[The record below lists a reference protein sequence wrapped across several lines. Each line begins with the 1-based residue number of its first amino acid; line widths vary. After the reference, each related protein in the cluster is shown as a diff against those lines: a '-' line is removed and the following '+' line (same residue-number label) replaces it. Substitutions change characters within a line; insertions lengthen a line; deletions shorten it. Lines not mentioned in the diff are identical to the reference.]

1 MASEKLEVTDKYAA
15 QIVYGGSNGM
25 GEEVGVPFLKM
36 DAQLWAPGADGK
48 AEMIGSAHMP
58 HNLVVHQGRALVLNR
73 MFASSTYNS
82 QGALL
87 FLHSASAT
95 TNTSAIWADIAAS
108 QVTGYGASI
117 PQVSFSSIGTAS
129 NGTGQQTLT
138 ATASYGITA
147 VQTVSGAGVLFYTSA
162 SGATNLA
169 SSDVRLYCFGTFAS
183 LQAANPSTLSVTVT
197 LSAN

>member
-1 MASEKLEVTDKYAA
+1 MAKENLEVTDKYSA
-15 QIVYGGSNGM
+15 QIVYGGSNGV

-36 DAQLWAPGADGK
+36 DAQLWAPGVDGK
-48 AEMIGSAHMP
+48 AEMIGSGHMP

-73 MFASSTYNS
+73 VFANVTYNS
-82 QGALL
+82 NAFL

-95 TNTSAIWADIAAS
+95 TNTSALWTNIVAS
-108 QVTGYGASI
+108 QVTGYGASMPLI
-117 PQVSFSSIGTAS
+117 TFSTLNTAA
-129 NGTGQQTLT
+129 GDTGLQTLT

-147 VQTVSGAGVLFYTSA
+147 VQTVSGAGILFHTTNA
-162 SGATNLA
+162 CGTNAATA
-169 SSDVRLYCFGTFAS
+169 DVRLYCFGTFAS